1 MVPPKNAVSRA
12 LSLYRVA
19 SLITGT
25 LLIAITIL
33 FALRLSGSQE
43 LWFAGPHGLFSLEH
57 FSADALGD
65 RVGLPKTGVDLTV
78 AALIVHGWFYMFYLY
93 TDYRLWSLMRWSFFR
108 FLVIAA
114 GGVVPLLS
122 FFTENHFHKV
132 AVAQAKA
139 GVGATSSTSSEA

>member
-1 MVPPKNAVSRA
+1 MVAPKNAVSRA

-25 LLIAITIL
+25 LLIAITVL

-43 LWFAGPHGLFSLEH
+43 LWLAGPHGFLSLEH
-57 FSADALGD
+57 FTTDSLGD
-65 RVGLPKTGVDLTV
+65 RIGLPKTGLDLTV
-78 AALIVHGWFYMFYLY
+78 AVLIVHGWFYMFYLY
-93 TDYRLWSLMRWSFFR
+93 TDYRLWSLMRWNFLR
-108 FLVIAA
+108 FIVIAA

-132 AVAQAKA
+132 AVAQAAA
-139 GVGATSSTSSEA
+139 GAGTTSSTSSEA